1 MLGKSRLEDV
11 LMLVVE
17 RPVSFTDFEPRGVP
31 GFMSNIAHVFGCS
44 ENQTNRLLEAVDTLA
59 DDHHYRVDRVS
70 VPGARGSSDEETHP
84 SKFQVTVSPA

>member
-17 RPVSFTDFEPRGVP
+17 RPISFTDFEPRGVP

-44 ENQTNRLLEAVDTLA
+44 ENQTNRLLAAIDTLA
-59 DDHHYRVDRVS
+59 DDQHYFVDRVPAHDAVS
-70 VPGARGSSDEETHP
+70 GSEADTHP
-84 SKFQVTVSPA
+84 RKFRVTVSPA

>member
-59 DDHHYRVDRVS
+59 NDHHYRVGGR
-70 VPGARGSSDEETHP
+70 HP
-84 SKFQVTVSPA
+84 RWLWRKDTPFQVPSNRFSGVTA